1 MTILPLLLCGIWAVV
16 ANLAALLP
24 SDRWGWLAALLPV
37 ATGIPLLGLVTW
49 FYGPIAG
56 LFAFGVGFVLLR
68 WPMRLASQR
77 SLRRREGETRVE
89 PQAQPAE

>member
-1 MTILPLLLCGIWAVV
+1 MATLPLLLCGVWVIA
-16 ANLAALLP
+16 ANLVALPAEKWLWPAAV
-24 SDRWGWLAALLPV
+24 LPV

-56 LFAFGVGFVLLR
+56 LFAFGIGVALLR
-68 WPMRLASQR
+68 WPVRLT
-77 SLRRREGETRVE
+77 RRRRDTDAD